1 MKKQDISVNDYWEV
15 RRDGVPLA
23 GGPKSTFPNNVA
35 EPRNFLLCIEL
46 LSMLLRKTRGSP

>member
-23 GGPKSTFPNNVA
+23 GGPKSTFPNA
-35 EPRNFLLCIEL
+35 EE
-46 LSMLLRKTRGSP
+46 